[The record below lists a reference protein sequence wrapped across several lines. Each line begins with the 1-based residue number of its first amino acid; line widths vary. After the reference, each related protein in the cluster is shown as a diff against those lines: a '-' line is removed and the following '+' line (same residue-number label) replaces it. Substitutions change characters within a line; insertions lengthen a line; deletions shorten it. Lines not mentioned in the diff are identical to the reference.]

1 MLLKFLLQ
9 ANCKNARSVKLSMK
23 DCEFSDNTLRKNW
36 LSTSLSIDELTLNRC
51 SLKEIEDDAFA
62 SPIYEKTSKIIIAN
76 NKISSLRKAMFR
88 HLEELQ
94 ELSIQENTVKSAEF
108 NLLEEVAGSLTNLEL
123 CQAIND
129 REVLKNITGA
139 GELFKLKLLS
149 LYGNVI
155 STIDEKLFAGVSRI
169 EALYLH
175 DSNVA
180 TVSRD
185 ALKPIASSVLLLTL
199 NRNRITSLPEGVL
212 DSVISPA
219 KHFHVYVQDNP
230 WHCDCNLKWM
240 QDFVEDHSGLIDNPT
255 CNTPPM
261 NAGKS
266 FAVANFSCDQSSSIA
281 TIPAT
286 ISNTSPRSSSEHA
299 TNRNNLTSTPR
310 ISTTTSENNNDKM
323 IRVTC
328 NATDTS
334 LQTYNSRKLR
344 STAADVQLHPRF
356 PNFYVSKILDTSIL
370 VNLPNL
376 TQSVTLLWFD
386 NGNVYNTVRCARNAK
401 RSYLVEDIDPQTS
414 YTICLLDDNGIFISP
429 LNCLAVTSRP
439 VYEAR
444 TWLTNADKTLV
455 LSLLI
460 ASLLLLFFVGGFLSF
475 LLIRRHP
482 TLLRGSKRVMLV
494 KRWNLDAIVLPK
506 GVDANEKWRR
516 RRSYVAKSHE
526 DGYVTP
532 LPPVRISRHLGSRS
546 RRSSQSDRN
555 SYVSPMETIETQ
567 SGLWGLEKR
576 RSIAPPVP
584 PHPSRAIIPSVS
596 RPDSKYERGC
606 EVFTI

>member
-1 MLLKFLLQ
+1 
-9 ANCKNARSVKLSMK
+9 MK

-155 STIDEKLFAGVSRI
+155 STVDEKLFAGVSRI

-240 QDFVEDHSGLIDNPT
+240 QDFVEDH
-255 CNTPPM
+255 
-261 NAGKS
+261 
-266 FAVANFSCDQSSSIA
+266 
-281 TIPAT
+281 
-286 ISNTSPRSSSEHA
+286 
-299 TNRNNLTSTPR
+299 
-310 ISTTTSENNNDKM
+310 
-323 IRVTC
+323 
-328 NATDTS
+328 
-334 LQTYNSRKLR
+334 
-344 STAADVQLHPRF
+344 
-356 PNFYVSKILDTSIL
+356 
-370 VNLPNL
+370 
-376 TQSVTLLWFD
+376 
-386 NGNVYNTVRCARNAK
+386 
-401 RSYLVEDIDPQTS
+401 
-414 YTICLLDDNGIFISP
+414 
-429 LNCLAVTSRP
+429 
-439 VYEAR
+439 
-444 TWLTNADKTLV
+444 
-455 LSLLI
+455 
-460 ASLLLLFFVGGFLSF
+460 
-475 LLIRRHP
+475 
-482 TLLRGSKRVMLV
+482 
-494 KRWNLDAIVLPK
+494 
-506 GVDANEKWRR
+506 
-516 RRSYVAKSHE
+516 
-526 DGYVTP
+526 
-532 LPPVRISRHLGSRS
+532 
-546 RRSSQSDRN
+546 
-555 SYVSPMETIETQ
+555 
-567 SGLWGLEKR
+567 
-576 RSIAPPVP
+576 
-584 PHPSRAIIPSVS
+584 
-596 RPDSKYERGC
+596 
-606 EVFTI
+606 